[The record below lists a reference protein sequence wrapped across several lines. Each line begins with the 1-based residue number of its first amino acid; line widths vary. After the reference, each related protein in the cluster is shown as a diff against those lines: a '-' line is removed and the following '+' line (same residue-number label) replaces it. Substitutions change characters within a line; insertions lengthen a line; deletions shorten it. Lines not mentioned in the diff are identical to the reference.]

1 VNTHTQDEAPSTGMA
16 EQGPSLRGSISKNNP
31 WIRSA
36 LNAAFLAASGGAGRP
51 SLLEPRIVFPNCR
64 EFEDRFDAIRDEVD
78 RLMERRT
85 LSTYEEID
93 PLRAA
98 EVSNQWKLYYAY
110 MLGKVNQRAREDCPT
125 LLGVASALPNVVS
138 ATISVLEGGVSL
150 AAHSGPYA
158 GILRYHLALRVPER
172 NPPSIRVGN
181 AWYTWKERE
190 SVVIDDSF
198 EHEVKNQSDGIRVVL
213 IVDFL
218 RPMNFLLDAVNR
230 YALSLKGRWSNQMMT
245 RANGTPRVPGQTI
258 ADR

>member
-1 VNTHTQDEAPSTGMA
+1 MDTDIQDEAPNTAMN
-16 EQGPSLRGSISKNNP
+16 EQGPALRGSISKNNP

-36 LNAAFLAASGGAGRP
+36 LNAVFLAASGGAGRP
-51 SLLEPRIVFPNCR
+51 SLLEPRDVFPSCR

-98 EVSNQWKLYYAY
+98 EVSTKWKLYYAY
-110 MLGKVNQRAREDCPT
+110 MLGKVNQRAKEDCPT
-125 LLGVASALPNVVS
+125 LLSVASALPNVVS

-181 AWYTWKERE
+181 AWYTWKEGE

-198 EHEVKNQSDGIRVVL
+198 EHEVRNESDGIRVVL

-218 RPMNFLLDAVNR
+218 RPMNFLCDAVNR

-245 RANGTPRVPGQTI
+245 RANGTQRVPAQTI
-258 ADR
+258 ANR